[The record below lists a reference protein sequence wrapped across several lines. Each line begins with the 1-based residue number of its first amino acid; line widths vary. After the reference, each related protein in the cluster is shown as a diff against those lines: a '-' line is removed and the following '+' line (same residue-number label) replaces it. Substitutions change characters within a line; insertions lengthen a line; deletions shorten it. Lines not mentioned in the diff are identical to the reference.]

1 EVGVQQQQNFVLVHV
16 PECSFPWTEDGPAP
30 CAPLRVGRRD
40 GRGEKRRQCSIGAV
54 GRVVAFLLIGFA
66 VALYLRSRRAGADT
80 PEYSPAEE
88 LRTKLAE
95 ARAGEDEPEAEP
107 GLEH

>member
-1 EVGVQQQQNFVLVHV
+1 
-16 PECSFPWTEDGPAP
+16 
-30 CAPLRVGRRD
+30 VGRL
-40 GRGEKRRQCSIGAV
+40 
-54 GRVVAFLLIGFA
+54 VALLLIGFA

-107 GLEH
+107 GLEHDLETRRREVHERARGAMDDLG